1 MLKDCIAPKFADT
14 KQMKELFLIEEKE
27 LERIYRRNEKLY
39 EELFISLAD
48 ENIERYEKE
57 YALKE
62 DALLTLNQK
71 RARILAKKNSRIVPK
86 ISNFSTVIKNLVGA
100 EDVIIK
106 EGTNELSVYVK
117 TAELVENMQ
126 IAKDFLRD
134 VRPAHLGYD
143 FINNLNRSSFC
154 IINFGIKAFR
164 KKSIK
169 VVV

>member
-1 MLKDCIAPKFADT
+1 MLKDCIAPKFAAT

-27 LERIYRRNEKLY
+27 LEKIYRRNEKLY
-39 EELFISLAD
+39 EELFVSLAD

-71 RARILAKKNSRIVPK
+71 RARILVKKNSRIVPK
-86 ISNFSTVIKNLVGA
+86 TSNFSTVIKNLLGA

-106 EGTNELSVYVK
+106 ERTNELSVYVK

-143 FINNLNRSSFC
+143 FINNLDRSSVC
-154 IINFGIKAFR
+154 TINFGIKAFR
-164 KKSIK
+164 KKNIK

>member
-1 MLKDCIAPKFADT
+1 MLKDCIAPKFAAT

-27 LERIYRRNEKLY
+27 LEKIYRRNEKLY
-39 EELFISLAD
+39 EELFVSLAD

-71 RARILAKKNSRIVPK
+71 RARILAKKNSKIVPK
-86 ISNFSTVIKNLVGA
+86 ISNFSTVIKNLLGA

-106 EGTNELSVYVK
+106 DGTNELSVYVK
-117 TAELVENMQ
+117 TVELVENMQ

>member
-1 MLKDCIAPKFADT
+1 MLKDCIAPKFAAT
-14 KQMKELFLIEEKE
+14 KQMKELFFVEEKE
-27 LERIYRRNEKLY
+27 LEKIYRRNEKLY
-39 EELFISLAD
+39 EELFVSLAD

-71 RARILAKKNSRIVPK
+71 RARILAKKNSKIVPK
-86 ISNFSTVIKNLVGA
+86 VSNFSTVIKNLLGA

-117 TAELVENMQ
+117 TVELVENMQ

-134 VRPAHLGYD
+134 ARPAHLGYD
-143 FINNLNRSSFC
+143 FINNLDRSSVC
-154 IINFGIKAFR
+154 TINFGVKAFR
-164 KKSIK
+164 KKNIK